1 MRVCVPWEQNGTS
14 AKLVV
19 CVCVCVCVCGVLQG
33 NRQNGTNG
41 KKGYKEATEQ
51 TKS

>member
-1 MRVCVPWEQNGTS
+1 MRVCVPWEQNGTN

-19 CVCVCVCVCGVLQG
+19 CVCVCVCVWCVTRKQTEWDK
-33 NRQNGTNG
+33 RE
-41 KKGYKEATEQ
+41 KGYKEATEQ